1 MELNNSFFS
10 QLQAMPKLL
19 VFDLDNTLWTP
30 ELYQLRKPRN
40 AAGPSVDWDIRL
52 FEDARRILD
61 YFAASTTKV
70 AMATPQPI
78 LPQLAVASRTS
89 RAEWAHQLLD
99 DFTVGGK
106 DEKVPLRE
114 LFPYIE
120 IQTGSKKRHFAS
132 LREATGLTYS
142 EMLFFDDSV
151 SMNLNEI
158 SQLGVLCCHTP
169 RGMTMPHFIKA
180 LQKYNELKAGKDA
193 RHWMGYVLNNDNLGI
208 HNNNVAS
215 DRRGSTVNGSR
226 RQQNGQSSSPI
237 NITPGKLYHGRI
249 KFFSV
254 KKRFGFVVMEEDG
267 DNLKTED
274 YFFHESHVP
283 DDMIRTLRAGDQVSF
298 HLTEDS
304 RTAGRWSATLQ
315 SFASSS
321 VADNNNTVGG
331 GRKTNEKMVEMPCF
345 SMPQPFCA
353 LLLNGIK
360 TVESRNQPMFQ
371 GLAVGTRV
379 LLVCGRKDWHDQ
391 VSYRELLSTDYNDED
406 TGADNDRDQQ
416 IQQWGRLPRGFA
428 KGHVVGILTLG
439 RTRRLSNSQ
448 RSSDA
453 KLQRQV
459 LAYADDIGEY
469 CTEVSNAAWL
479 TKSFPLSK
487 GQPGIFTV
495 KLPKKCLPPN
505 SGT

>member
-1 MELNNSFFS
+1 MLVHLKQRMRSTAGPTLASSRRTRDHGVLFLVRLTVVGWWMLLLAQQTDAWSNQHSSRIPVSSNNHWSTCFDSFHLDRSQSYRTALNVYKSSSSTIETESYKTGTNNMDEEAMELNNSFFS

-40 AAGPSVDWDIRL
+40 AAGPSVDRDIRL

-61 YFAASTTKV
+61 YFAAATTKV

-78 LPQLAVASRTS
+78 LPKLAVASRTS
-89 RAEWAHQLLD
+89 RAKWAHQLLD
-99 DFTVGGK
+99 DFKVGGK

-132 LREATGLTYS
+132 LRETAGLTYS

-237 NITPGKLYHGRI
+237 DITPGKLYQGRI
-249 KFFSV
+249 KFFSA
-254 KKRFGFVVMEEDG
+254 KKRFGFVVMEEGG
-267 DNLKTED
+267 DNLKTAD

-315 SFASSS
+315 SVASSS
-321 VADNNNTVGG
+321 VAANNNTVGG

-345 SMPQPFCA
+345 SMSQPFVRC
-353 LLLNGIK
+353 
-360 TVESRNQPMFQ
+360 
-371 GLAVGTRV
+371 
-379 LLVCGRKDWHDQ
+379 C
-391 VSYRELLSTDYNDED
+391 
-406 TGADNDRDQQ
+406 
-416 IQQWGRLPRGFA
+416 
-428 KGHVVGILTLG
+428 
-439 RTRRLSNSQ
+439 
-448 RSSDA
+448 
-453 KLQRQV
+453 
-459 LAYADDIGEY
+459 
-469 CTEVSNAAWL
+469 
-479 TKSFPLSK
+479 
-487 GQPGIFTV
+487 
-495 KLPKKCLPPN
+495 
-505 SGT
+505 